1 MAALLVVLGAGN
13 PPREEDLR
21 RVLAAMAVLGPDGA
35 STFLSG
41 PVGLAH
47 GAFIATPD
55 PSGTH
60 GFFRHPSADLAVAA
74 DVRLDDREEL
84 LDALGIPPA
93 EGAGRGDAELLLR
106 AYGKWEEGF
115 LDRVAGDFTLLLW
128 DGPRGRLLLARDAY
142 GSRPLYWLE
151 AGGVFAAASSAR
163 ALLRL
168 GPVAPRLREA
178 RIADALVDVREF
190 GDPGESMWEG
200 IHRLPAAHLMVVGSG
215 GRRER
220 KYWDLGA
227 AAAALPGVRGA
238 EALEGFRERFF
249 RAVKGR
255 LRAVPAAGSMLSGGL
270 DSGSIVVAARAILRG
285 VGGAPL
291 RTFSC
296 VSDDEAACCEAPFL
310 RAVLAGGDLAPRLLR
325 ETEATRFL
333 PGIRRLSGEFEE
345 PFEAGILPV
354 PLLMFLLA
362 RESGVRILLD
372 GVDGDLAVSLN
383 EECMDHA
390 AAEGRFGL
398 AWSLARGFGRFYGTS
413 PLGLYA
419 RLILRRA
426 APPSLK
432 AVWRRLRGVD
442 GPGEAMDGTLVDRD
456 LARRVDLRGRVA
468 GVLAAMAGEGGV
480 GGAAPPPP
488 AGRGAGAH
496 PHGPPRGRDG
506 RGGGGG
512 GVEAR
517 HPFADRRLAE
527 FTVRVDYEEKVQG
540 GWRKSL
546 LRRGLEDLL
555 PPPLRARR
563 VDPVNLNPPFMTA
576 LLRAEGEGLTGRVE
590 EALGATEG
598 WVDGGRARALLREFR
613 EGGETGAA
621 PELGRLLLLG
631 DWLAGARA
639 EGRG

>member
-468 GVLAAMAGEGGV
+468 GVLAAMAG
-480 GGAAPPPP
+480 
-488 AGRGAGAH
+488 
-496 PHGPPRGRDG
+496 
-506 RGGGGG
+506 GGGGG
-512 GVEAR
+512 GAAARAHAVRRAGTLLLGPAVERYGRGAAACGVEAR

>member
-480 GGAAPPPP
+480 GGAAAPAPPGGGGGAPPP
-488 AGRGAGAH
+488 R
-496 PHGPPRGRDG
+496 PP

-512 GVEAR
+512 LGGAGGGPGPGR
-517 HPFADRRLAE
+517 GGAPGGGGGGGAGGPG
-527 FTVRVDYEEKVQG
+527 G
-540 GWRKSL
+540 GWGAS
-546 LRRGLEDLL
+546 GG
-555 PPPLRARR
+555 PPPAPTRC
-563 VDPVNLNPPFMTA
+563 
-576 LLRAEGEGLTGRVE
+576 
-590 EALGATEG
+590 
-598 WVDGGRARALLREFR
+598 GGRGPSSSAPPWSATA
-613 EGGETGAA
+613 GGRRPAGWRPGTPSRTGASRSSRSA
-621 PELGRLLLLG
+621 WTTRRRSRG
-631 DWLAGARA
+631 DGASPCCGAGWRTCSLHLSGPAAWTR
-639 EGRG
+639 

>member
-480 GGAAPPPP
+480 GGAAARAHAVRRAGTLLLGP
-488 AGRGAGAH
+488 AVERYGRGAAAC
-496 PHGPPRGRDG
+496 
-506 RGGGGG
+506 